1 MAASSSHFAGSST
14 LLHMHNETHQ
24 ELTPVVACSI
34 LKDDLEVLC
43 ELMVDFDNLEEN
55 QFHLKEDIIFQGWTS
70 LFAEFVGPVYPDLV
84 KEFWAHAV
92 VAPKAILSFVH
103 GKFVVITEN
112 ILRVMFDLK
121 NPEGAFESDQR
132 ADLGDVLSTLYSN
145 VKKTKHVKDLREVYR
160 IWTKILLGCFYH
172 RKGTHAS
179 DFINNDQRYILYC
192 IATQKKVDAIYIIFN
207 HMWKAVKD
215 SRNAFRKENAGTTI
229 PFGRIITNLLVHSKI
244 VESLESEGI
253 IKDLAV
259 TTGAC
264 LNAFSLKK
272 MKIID
277 TFLKVPE
284 PLAGTR
290 TIREPVLADF
300 ETVFNS
306 EVPEVKTEYL
316 KSLEENKSFKDQD
329 KGAPFKVNRKREER
343 TKRKHDYPS
352 AVSKKQEVSKK
363 VIANVVKAVSDDFEK
378 EKKKKKSNK
387 NDEIVEIVEKKI
399 TKKRKMII
407 QSSDE
412 DNIPQE
418 AENQQEVQAYVR
430 RKEISR
436 GKAKIIEEPKSKKL
450 KKTEDVTKALLS
462 GSKGIRISEPVSVPD
477 VCSEVTPVE
486 VVPTPEPEKAS
497 SESPVFVRIL
507 TPPPSPQSIPSPS
520 PSTNL
525 VSDQAADDHILNI
538 SPIQT
543 LFPPQTNISFSQ
555 PPPHANY
562 NPVPS
567 TSQIN
572 QSDSILPTSASHEQL
587 LRDCNYTSRPRPE
600 ARVVVLDSDTE
611 AESSYKLNRDPQPYF
626 FPNPS
631 PSRYSIGELFEKAKR
646 NLRSIFDTLRIAES
660 SGLSDVAMRN
670 LWRIFRKESDVL
682 LLELQEVCTAAA
694 PRPRGILRNYED
706 FWFARLRGRYLL
718 EEKPFMDEMEQL
730 RLAAAMEAN
739 PCRDMVIW
747 IPEYPVLLGDFKTLF
762 DYLRENPSKK
772 DPSVVIPEVADPPEV
787 EGPSAPRNLA
797 AILQALENGDSE
809 IPAAEYE
816 DVSMLETVAEDHVA
830 VSDPVEDIPANDTS
844 MEAADQ
850 DVIPVDRSCEASS
863 DEPSHLARTLEEI
876 QRRQDEQ
883 SSRNDKYDAF
893 IERQEGHNNDMKEML
908 AKILS
913 RLGPS

>member
-1 MAASSSHFAGSST
+1 MAASSSQIVGSST
-14 LLHMHNETHQ
+14 LLHMHDETHQ

-34 LKDDLEVLC
+34 PKDELEVLC
-43 ELMVDFDNLEEN
+43 ELMVDFDNIEEN

-121 NPEGAFESDQR
+121 NPEGAFEFDQR
-132 ADLGDVLSTLYSN
+132 ADLGDVLSTLYPN
-145 VKKTKHVKDLREVYR
+145 VKKTQYVKNLRDVYR

-192 IATQKKVDAIYIIFN
+192 IATKKKVDVIYIIFN

-215 SRNAFRKENAGTTI
+215 SRNAFRKENAGTII

-244 VESLESEGI
+244 VESLESEGT

-277 TFLKVPE
+277 TILKVPQ

-300 ETVFNS
+300 ETFFNS
-306 EVPEVKTEYL
+306 EVPEVRTMYL
-316 KSLEENKSFKDQD
+316 KTLKENKSLKDQD
-329 KGAPFKVNRKREER
+329 KGAPFKVNRKKEER
-343 TKRKHDYPS
+343 TKRKHDHPS
-352 AVSKKQEVSKK
+352 AVSKKQDVSKE
-363 VIANVVKAVSDDFEK
+363 VIAKVVKAVSDDFGK
-378 EKKKKKSNK
+378 KKKKKKSNN
-387 NDEIVEIVEKKI
+387 NDEIVEAVEKKL
-399 TKKRKMII
+399 TRKRKMVI

-412 DNIPQE
+412 ENVPQE

-436 GKAKIIEEPKSKKL
+436 GKAKIIEEPKSKKQ
-450 KKTEDVTKALLS
+450 KKTEDVAKALLR
-462 GSKGIRISEPVSVPD
+462 GSKGICFSESDSVP
-477 VCSEVTPVE
+477 VVRSETSPIVAA
-486 VVPTPEPEKAS
+486 PTPEPEKAT
-497 SESPVFVRIL
+497 SESPVFVHVL
-507 TPPPSPQSIPSPS
+507 TPPSSPLTIPSPS

-525 VSDQAADDHILNI
+525 VSEQAADDHVMYIP
-538 SPIQT
+538 PIQT
-543 LFPPQTNISFSQ
+543 LFPPQTNISISQ

-562 NPVPS
+562 KSVPS
-567 TSQIN
+567 TSLN
-572 QSDSILPTSASHEQL
+572 NRSDSILPTTASHEQL
-587 LRDCNYTSRPRPE
+587 LRDCNYTPRPRPE
-600 ARVVVLDSDTE
+600 PEVVVLDSDTV
-611 AESSYKLNRDPQPYF
+611 AESSYKLNREPQPYF
-626 FPNPS
+626 FPNPIF
-631 PSRYSIGELFEKAKR
+631 SRYPIGEVFEKAKR

-670 LWRIFRKESDVL
+670 LWRIFRKESVAL
-682 LLELQEVCTAAA
+682 LLELQEVCAAAA

-706 FWFARLRGRYLL
+706 FWFARLRGRHML
-718 EEKPFMDEMEQL
+718 EEKPFVDEMDQL

-747 IPEYPVLLGDFKTLF
+747 IPKYPVLLGDFKTLF
-762 DYLRENPSKK
+762 DFLRKNPSKK
-772 DPSVVIPEVADPPEV
+772 DPSLVIPEVVDPPEV

-797 AILQALENGDSE
+797 AILQALESGNSE
-809 IPAAEYE
+809 IPAADYG
-816 DVSMLETVAEDHVA
+816 DVTMQEADAEDHVA
-830 VSDPVEDIPANDTS
+830 ESEPVEDIPTNDLS

-850 DVIPVDRSCEASS
+850 VVIPVDRSCEASS
-863 DEPSHLARTLEEI
+863 DEPSHLARTLEAI
-876 QRRQDEQ
+876 QKRQDEQ
-883 SSRNDKYDAF
+883 SSLNDKYDAF
-893 IERQEGHNNDMKEML
+893 IERQEGHNNEMKEML